1 MNPGDWENC
10 VPENIKIGST
20 VLNEATEENVNGSFG
35 TICGNPKNIILT
47 YTCSRGTTSTVYQY
61 VGITSVNS
69 NGTYNF
75 GTKRY
80 YDDQGTSFTINL
92 PTEATGNY
100 LITYI
105 ITTSDTLVRVNSEV
119 ISVGQIISGMS
130 TINIRS
136 VSTASTLNYAL
147 IGLEAV
153 E

>member
-20 VLNEATEENVNGSFG
+20 VLNEATKENVNGSFG

-47 YTCSRGTTSTVYQY
+47 YTCSRGTTSTVYQD

-80 YDDQGTSFTINL
+80 YKEQGTSFTINL

-119 ISVGQIISGMS
+119 ISVGQIINGMS
-130 TINIRS
+130 AINISS
-136 VSTASTLNYAL
+136 VSTASTLNYTL